1 MTYLAEDRLRS
12 RLGPTAAAA
21 AATSECFE
29 SDIELDSDEDAFL
42 PRKAAAHSGLHH
54 VDVGGSSRIPS
65 HGSDGEST
73 VASDESGLLRRPAT
87 PGSIEP
93 NVDDAA
99 AAGLRGIA
107 SQLMVRLLFPPGDGG
122 MLIGKDGCHINKLKE
137 STTALWSIKGSN
149 TDQEDRVVVL
159 SGSAEGVINAIQAL
173 TEHMEQQQRLAATLG
188 ASRSAPGSLML
199 RLLFPAG
206 CIGFVMGPG
215 GARVAKLRVDSGI
228 SRLHIYRDN
237 ISQADERVIEI
248 CGARR
253 AICQAIILMLCEMG
267 SALATQQ
274 GIATLYRPSRSG
286 LHRLLSGD
294 RAASSSETRTD
305 TYIPSSSKDYHRNRS
320 QSLLELGEADSG
332 RISSERPRQK
342 RRMSDNSESDSWP
355 RKRLV
360 SEASESG
367 RRSNAVHRHSHTRQG
382 SSPQPKRRT
391 SRNPPVASST
401 GKRGTSECSMEE
413 KLVIPDSVAGRL
425 IGRKG
430 SYLLSLEAQSGA
442 QISLSP
448 RVPNMTD
455 RIVTVVGR
463 AGEVSAACKL
473 IKDSVQS
480 FEDLEV

>member
-1 MTYLAEDRLRS
+1 MTYLVEDRLRS
-12 RLGPTAAAA
+12 RLGCTATAAA
-21 AATSECFE
+21 AATSECFV
-29 SDIELDSDEDAFL
+29 SDIELDSDEDTFL
-42 PRKAAAHSGLHH
+42 PRKAAAHSGLRCI
-54 VDVGGSSRIPS
+54 DVGGSSRMPG

-93 NVDDAA
+93 HASSAV
-99 AAGLRGIA
+99 GLQGIA
-107 SQLMVRLLFPPGDGG
+107 SPLMVRLLFPPGDGG

-173 TEHMEQQQRLAATLG
+173 TEHMEQQQQLAVALG
-188 ASRSAPGSLML
+188 SSRPTPGPLML

-248 CGARR
+248 CGTRK
-253 AICQAIILMLCEMG
+253 AICQAIIMILSETG

-294 RAASSSETRTD
+294 RAAPGSETRTD
-305 TYIPSSSKDYHRNRS
+305 SYVPSSSKDSHRNRS
-320 QSLLELGEADSG
+320 QSLLELGEADSSRSG
-332 RISSERPRQK
+332 AERPRQK
-342 RRMSDNSESDSWP
+342 RRMSDNSESDYWP
-355 RKRLV
+355 RKRRV

-367 RRSNAVHRHSHTRQG
+367 RRSNTAHRHSHTRQG
-382 SSPQPKRRT
+382 PSPPPKRRT
-391 SRNPPVASST
+391 SRNPLVASNT
-401 GKRGTSECSMEE
+401 GKRSTSEGSMEE
-413 KLVIPDSVAGRL
+413 KLVIPDSIAGRL

-430 SYLLSLEAQSGA
+430 SYLLSLETQSGA

-463 AGEVSAACKL
+463 VGEVSAACKL